1 MYSEIPTYHDR
12 LADLIGQLRD
22 NGHLGLILVDASE
35 LTQVEHDYGPKAF
48 HQVLT
53 LVSGLV
59 GELQGKEVRT
69 SDLLA
74 LNDRGGNAFLL
85 FLSPK
90 RTEQAGPRIQD
101 MEAIGQRVGERLN
114 LKLSELSSPYL
125 RGKRRGVTVG
135 FAVVFHNPLVMA
147 VRVVARVVTEAWESV
162 RIQKMQAEFQT
173 RCRLQDVMLG
183 EQITT
188 VFQPIMNLQQGGTY
202 GLEALSRG
210 PRDTQQQS
218 PVNMFEAAV
227 ATDLVFELDRHCRR
241 QSLQTARAL
250 PSPYL
255 LFINVVPASVFDPDF
270 QGAGL
275 IRQLEGL
282 GLAPERIALE
292 VSEQYAIEKYDMFVQ
307 ALENFRQMGFSIA
320 VDDIGAGY
328 SGLETIARLKPNYLK
343 FDMQLVRDID
353 KSHVKR
359 EMARALKTFADKME
373 EPAKTIAEGIERDGE
388 RQACVELGIDF
399 GQGYLLAR
407 PAPLETFGLGAGA
420 STGH

>member
-1 MYSEIPTYHDR
+1 LYSEIPTYHER
-12 LADLIGQLRD
+12 LAELIDQLRD
-22 NGHLGLILVDASE
+22 HGHLGLILVDASE
-35 LTQVEHDYGPKAF
+35 LAQVEHDYGSKAF

-59 GELQGKEVRT
+59 GDLQGKEVRAT
-69 SDLLA
+69 DLLA

-90 RTEQAGPRIQD
+90 RSDRDRNPRIQD
-101 MEAIGQRVGERLN
+101 MEAIGQRVGEQLN
-114 LKLSELSSPYL
+114 RKLSELSSPWL
-125 RGKRRGVTVG
+125 RGKRKVTVG
-135 FAVVFHNPLVMA
+135 YAVVFYNPLILA
-147 VRVVARVVTEAWESV
+147 ERVVARVVTEAWESV
-162 RIQKMQAEFQT
+162 RIQRMQADFQT
-173 RCRLQDVMLG
+173 RCRLQDIMLG
-183 EQITT
+183 DQVTT
-188 VFQPIMNLQQGGTY
+188 VFQPIVNLQQGGTH

-218 PVNMFEAAV
+218 PVHMFEAAV

-241 QSLQTARAL
+241 KSLQTARAL

-275 IRQLEGL
+275 IRLLEGL

-292 VSEQYAIEKYDMFVQ
+292 VSEGYAIEKYDMFVQ

-328 SGLETIARLKPNYLK
+328 SGLETIARLKPHYLK

-359 EMARALKTFADKME
+359 EMARALKSFADKME
-373 EPAKTIAEGIERDGE
+373 EPAKIIAEGIERDGE
-388 RQACVELGIDF
+388 RQACVDLGIDL

-407 PAPLETFGLGAGA
+407 PAPLESFGLGAPA
-420 STGH
+420 GH